1 LLRLPWVVAPIF
13 QEFFQEHMATVCE
26 FVKNDEQPDPREPK
40 KTIVFYVLSF
50 FGREVSK
57 QFSDFE
63 ALKAQ
68 LTQVGFRAAN
78 SRDPGGPTGPL
89 DTRLRTPSTLSR
101 KGKCHT
107 KRLRPPA

>member
-1 LLRLPWVVAPIF
+1 
-13 QEFFQEHMATVCE
+13 M
-26 FVKNDEQPDPREPK
+26 KNDEQPDPSKPK

-50 FGREVSK
+50 HGREVSK

-68 LTQVGFRAAN
+68 LIQVGFRAAN

-89 DTRLRTPSTLSR
+89 GTRLRTPSTLSR
-101 KGKCHT
+101 KGNIIRNAPGLPH
-107 KRLRPPA
+107 